1 MHTFRLKLASIWT
14 VLLLLASGISVDAKE
29 IPVVGTGDGLDI
41 LRAVAEAYGK
51 DHPGV
56 DFKIPPSIGSGGA
69 IVAIGSNR
77 EVLGR
82 VARPLSSNEAA
93 SGIQYQPVFNVPS
106 AFFVH
111 PGIQV
116 RDLTSKQLQSIFSGA
131 ITNWK
136 DVGGPDLRVRVVRR
150 EDADS
155 SLMVFRA
162 SIPEFRELKFTE
174 RSKLAV
180 TTQDAIESI
189 KENPGGIGFASYSA
203 ALARELG
210 AVSIDGRKPTDKGY
224 PANVVLALIF
234 KQDRIDND
242 IRRFIDYFRS
252 SSARGIIESFGARPL
267 DP

>member
-1 MHTFRLKLASIWT
+1 MRTLRLSLASIWMA
-14 VLLLLASGISVDAKE
+14 LLLLASGMPALAKE
-29 IPVVGTGDGLDI
+29 IAVVGTGDGLDI
-41 LRAVAEAYGK
+41 LRSVAEAYGREN
-51 DHPGV
+51 PGTTFAV
-56 DFKIPPSIGSGGA
+56 PPSIGSGGA

-82 VARPLSSNEAA
+82 VARPLTSSEAA
-93 SGIQYQPVFNVPS
+93 SGIQYRPVFNVPS

-116 RDLTSKQLQSIFSGA
+116 RDLSAKQLLGIFAGV
-131 ITNWK
+131 IVNWK
-136 DVGGPDLRVRVVRR
+136 EVGGPDLRIRVVRR
-150 EDADS
+150 EEADS
-155 SLMVFRA
+155 SLLVFRTA
-162 SIPEFRELKFTE
+162 IPEFRELKFTE

-189 KENPGGIGFASYSA
+189 RENPGGIGFASYSA
-203 ALARELG
+203 VLARELG
-210 AVSIDGRKPTDKGY
+210 AVAINGVKPADKGY

-252 SSARGIIESFGARPL
+252 ATARGIVESFGATPL
-267 DP
+267 HP